1 MYEGLLPFL
10 LWIPLRISFC
20 TNYTHVQMR
29 TEKLVLNDH
38 VSGKNLLPDFFL
50 FLMYING
57 LLIALNLIVIKW

>member
-10 LWIPLRISFC
+10 LWIALQISFC

-50 FLMYING
+50 FLCTLMG
-57 LLIALNLIVIKW
+57 C